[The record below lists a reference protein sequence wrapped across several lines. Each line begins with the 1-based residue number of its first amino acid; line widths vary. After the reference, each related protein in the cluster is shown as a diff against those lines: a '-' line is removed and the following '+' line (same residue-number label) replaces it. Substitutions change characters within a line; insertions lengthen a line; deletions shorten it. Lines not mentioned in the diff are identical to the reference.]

1 VSSPQSIISLS
12 NVSKRYGNTRALEGI
27 DLEIQSGQV
36 TGIVGENGAGKST
49 LVKLLSGAEVASA
62 GTVTVAGHVV
72 DRRDPGA
79 VYDRGVR
86 VVYQEGSFVPT
97 LPLLDNL
104 FLLERAKARARLT
117 HPRSESERASVVLQS
132 VGLDPSLMSR
142 PVSQLSR
149 SQQQIAE
156 VARCLV
162 SRGSIVVLDEPTSAL
177 SQRDA
182 RRVLDA
188 VRRVAAQGA
197 TVIYI
202 SHLLEDVMGV
212 CDQIVV
218 LRNGQL
224 VQQRAASEWNPSS
237 LVEAILGSTLDARAA
252 LGAEEGPRGT
262 PHGDSM
268 VLQLAG
274 VSCRGLFGVN
284 LSLNAGEVLG
294 IAGLGGSGKS
304 LLGRL
309 IAGREKSSYDGTMT
323 LCQRDA
329 KGFTSRRLQ
338 QLVGYLSPDRASS
351 GINPLGSISEN
362 LLTGKFALVSNS
374 FGVIQTRRKRETVTA
389 SLQAYNVRYGKPD
402 DLITSL
408 SGGNQQ
414 KVLVA
419 RAYLGSPELVVL
431 DEPTRGIDVGARL
444 RIYDDIRARAAAGV
458 PSVVISND
466 AEEIATIAD
475 RALIMRRGTIVSEIA
490 KPTRENVY
498 AATVG

>member
-1 VSSPQSIISLS
+1 MSSPRSTICLAG
-12 NVSKRYGNTRALEGI
+12 VAKRYGNTRALEGI
-27 DLEIQSGQV
+27 DLNIQAGQV
-36 TGIVGENGAGKST
+36 VGIVGENGAGKST
-49 LVKLLSGAEVASA
+49 LVKLLSGAELPTL
-62 GTVTVAGHVV
+62 GTVTVAGEPI

-86 VVYQEGSFVPT
+86 VVYQEGSFVAT

-104 FLLERAKARARLT
+104 FLLERAKSRSRLT
-117 HPRSESERASVVLQS
+117 HPRSEGERASVVLRS
-132 VGLDPSLMSR
+132 VGLDPALMSR
-142 PVSQLSR
+142 PVSHLSR

-177 SQRDA
+177 SQSDA

-202 SHLLEDVMGV
+202 SHLLEDVMEV

-224 VQQRAASEWNPSS
+224 VDQRAASQWDASS
-237 LVEAILGSTLDARAA
+237 LVEAILGGTLDARAA
-252 LGAEEGPRGT
+252 LGAEQGPRAT
-262 PHGDSM
+262 PGRDAR
-268 VLQLAG
+268 VLELAD
-274 VSCRGLFGVN
+274 VSSRGLFGVN

-309 IAGREKSSYDGTMT
+309 IAGREPSSYDGTMT
-323 LCQRDA
+323 IGRRDT
-329 KGFTSRRLQ
+329 KRLGTRRVR
-338 QLVGYLSPDRASS
+338 QLVGYLSPDRAGG

-362 LLTGKFALVSNS
+362 LLTGKFRLVSNS
-374 FGVIQTRRKRETVTA
+374 FGVIQPRRRRETVA
-389 SLQAYNVRYGKPD
+389 AALEAYNVRYRKPD

-419 RAYLGSPELVVL
+419 RAYLGSPEFVVL

-466 AEEIATIAD
+466 PEEIATIAD
-475 RALIMRRGTIVSEIA
+475 RALIMRRGTIVKEIS

-498 AATVG
+498 AATVS